1 MQTPRRPLPS
11 PGVGQQTLPGAWRY
25 TPRWQ
30 GYSEMTG
37 LFIWLN
43 THCVQ
48 QIIDPIHVWKKK
60 HIMYGAFSHCLRGSY
75 GWINLN
81 ATFKE
86 RKQLVD
92 PWDNL
97 TVNYE
102 NTLPR
107 VKSNCIQRLTLVIL
121 PDDRRDGWIKA
132 EQSSASSFVSDRN
145 EKQSC
150 PEADA
155 ARSQLTVSCAFSL
168 LNFKEPDKCV
178 CRSELW
184 LKIRCTLHFIHHF

>member
-1 MQTPRRPLPS
+1 
-11 PGVGQQTLPGAWRY
+11 
-25 TPRWQ
+25 
-30 GYSEMTG
+30 
-37 LFIWLN
+37 
-43 THCVQ
+43 
-48 QIIDPIHVWKKK
+48 
-60 HIMYGAFSHCLRGSY
+60 MYGAFSHCLRGSY

-155 ARSQLTVSCAFSL
+155 ARSQVTVSCAFSL

-184 LKIRCTLHFIHHF
+184 LIKSDVLYILFIISKYILLSLFWMHCYSCSRQPSLIFRDFWMVLKWYDSRLTLDLSALFITVILSLHGNVVYM